1 MTLFIDFAYAFP
13 ARTAN
18 SLPGQIA
25 IPYDFEKRL
34 TRGVMEF

>member
-1 MTLFIDFAYAFP
+1 MTLFLGFAYALP
-13 ARTAN
+13 ARTAS
-18 SLPGQIA
+18 SLPRQIA